1 MGHSLIQPVKREK
14 LKQGLLRG
22 KSIRQSMKDAGWSE
36 KTAHGHC
43 DQYEPVVKGC
53 IDEIMAE
60 FKVSDITVSKVLSN
74 LYEDR
79 ELARKKNDIA
89 TMKEVDALLGKYL
102 AMFTEKQ
109 AITQDIKLTDQQKAE
124 IVNRIKQ
131 YSITPVN
138 ASPINTTT

>member
-1 MGHSLIQPVKREK
+1 
-14 LKQGLLRG
+14 
-22 KSIRQSMKDAGWSE
+22 MKDAGWSD

-43 DQYEPVVKGC
+43 DQFEPVVKGC

-60 FKVSDITVSKVLSN
+60 FRASDITVAKVLSN

-109 AITQDIKLTDQQKAE
+109 TITQDIRLTNEQKAE
-124 IVNRIKQ
+124 LVNRIKAF
-131 YSITPVN
+131 SITPVVV
-138 ASPINTTT
+138 SPSNTTI